1 MTYEWTTVLLKPW
14 SKLRIN
20 QRLSAGSE
28 TFTPVHRMGKAV
40 WALSCRLSDADSLG
54 QLLLQTVVF
63 RARWDVCLRE
73 PRVFQQQ
80 WKKKIKQTFFS
91 TVQHRWTLCFGQF
104 FHGGWSSCPSL
115 QRLCLRLPAFVI
127 VPAEM
132 RVGSW
137 RRKATS
143 HHACFLLSA
152 VTRAHS
158 LQLLVWY

>member
-40 WALSCRLSDADSLG
+40 RWVMLTAWDSSCCRQLSS
-54 QLLLQTVVF
+54 
-63 RARWDVCLRE
+63 E
-73 PRVFQQQ
+73 PGEMFTYVNHMRFSAAM
-80 WKKKIKQTFFS
+80 KKKIKQTNQTNIFS

-115 QRLCLRLPAFVI
+115 QRLCTRPPAFVV
-127 VPAEM
+127 VPAEI